1 MFNSTLFISDSTFS
15 QNSAVSG
22 HGGALCLQ
30 EGTYKLNDCSFIFN
44 EAETFGG
51 AIYTRNS
58 QHEYITRCVFDTNTV
73 RSQSGGGRS
82 MRIYRE
88 PKFVVT
94 DSFFKNGRYL
104 QYSNGNSDHNS
115 NCEESHSGY
124 RVNGVGL
131 IIASST
137 VVFNNTEVMGNCES
151 VFAYKSNINFTGK
164 CTFMEINNTK
174 SKAPSALYIIQSTV
188 SVNGN
193 CKFTRN
199 VAESGGA
206 IHAVESRVDVNG
218 KLIIQH

>member
-1 MFNSTLFISDSTFS
+1 
-15 QNSAVSG
+15 
-22 HGGALCLQ
+22 
-30 EGTYKLNDCSFIFN
+30 
-44 EAETFGG
+44 
-51 AIYTRNS
+51 
-58 QHEYITRCVFDTNTV
+58 
-73 RSQSGGGRS
+73 

-104 QYSNGNSDHNS
+104 QYSNGNSDHNL

-137 VVFNNTEVMGNCES
+137 IVFNNTEVMGNCES
-151 VFAYKSNINFTGK
+151 IFAYKSNINFTGK

-206 IHAVESRVDVNG
+206 THAVESRVDVNG
-218 KLIIQH
+218 ILIINNNTALDNGGGVYLYRSDFNCRIGSTIEIVDNHAHSIGGGVHAISSAIKVTYV